1 MAEILVIDDEP
12 QLRKIIVRVL
22 AGAGHT
28 VHQAPD
34 GQHGLEMFRS
44 LRPALVISD
53 IVMPDGEGIETIRQ
67 MRKDAPEIPILAM
80 SGASNRL
87 LYLRAAGGLGA
98 SALLEKPFTPKDL
111 LAAVNRLLEGGAD
124 I

>member
-22 AGAGHT
+22 AAAGHSL
-28 VHQAPD
+28 HEAPD
-34 GQHGLEMFRS
+34 GQRGLEMFRD

-67 MRKDAPEIPILAM
+67 MRKEAPEIPILAM

-98 SALLEKPFTPKDL
+98 SALLEKPFSPNDL
-111 LAAVNRLLEGGAD
+111 LTAVARLLEGPAD
-124 I
+124 T